1 MPPPAELLI
10 SDTVERRRDRRPE
23 TAESCGTATRSYWR
37 WPAHT
42 RWKEDGRCV
51 RTFRRCI
58 ERHDL
63 HAVRLVCRAGRPES
77 RPISR
82 AWIRR
87 RVPVH
92 ARPPPVPSAPLGPPL
107 AQPPPSPPEPPTRT
121 L

>member
-63 HAVRLVCRAGRPES
+63 HAGRLVCRAGTPES
-77 RPISR
+77 RPISPP
-82 AWIRR
+82 WIRR
-87 RVPVH
+87 RVPAH
-92 ARPPPVPSAPLGPPL
+92 ARPPPARFAALATPPGQR
-107 AQPPPSPPEPPTRT
+107 AVRATPA
-121 L
+121 

>member
-42 RWKEDGRCV
+42 TWKEDGRRV
-51 RTFRRCI
+51 RTFRHSI

-63 HAVRLVCRAGRPES
+63 HAVRLVCRAGRPEA
-77 RPISR
+77 RPIPMR
-82 AWIRR
+82 WI
-87 RVPVH
+87 
-92 ARPPPVPSAPLGPPL
+92 PLRFPFCP
-107 AQPPPSPPEPPTRT
+107 AQDRLP
-121 L
+121 